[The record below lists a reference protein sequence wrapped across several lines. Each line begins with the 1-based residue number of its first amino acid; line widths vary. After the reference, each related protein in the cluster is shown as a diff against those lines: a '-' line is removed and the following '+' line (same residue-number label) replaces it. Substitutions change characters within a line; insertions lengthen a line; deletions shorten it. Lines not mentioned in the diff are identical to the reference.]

1 MKQLFKEKRGS
12 AIITVLIVMGVL
24 TLLGAAI
31 LQYSVNDNLQ
41 VHNDEKRMQAHY
53 LARSG
58 AEAVANYIMNHSDEV
73 DELVGKETEPVELGK
88 GTFKVKVTEQNPEG
102 LLIESTGYVDDFERT
117 VKLQLVPYES
127 YGLGDF
133 ALFCNS
139 GLNAHNHFTVMG
151 DGDVG
156 TNAEDPGSIEFHNQI
171 NINGKILVPNG
182 DPNIVT
188 GNVEIGRLAS
198 KVTFAIPDFP
208 NFPKLVSNSPIR
220 LNSDK
225 LKIEEDGDYGSIKSG
240 KNESLSLEIHVGD
253 KDNVREV
260 VVNEL
265 TADKDL
271 TIELVGDGRLKLY
284 VKSLLRAGKTCNIN
298 DGSVNA
304 LTVYMGNN
312 SEIQFINDGVFKGTI
327 FFKNK
332 GNITIT
338 KMVIY
343 GHIISA
349 GKEELVINGHNNT
362 TINGIIYA
370 PNGRIKFHNHF
381 TMNRGLIVADFLDV
395 HCHFNLHEYAVPDD
409 LPADIDIG
417 IVSSKGYQKGLWSD

>member
-102 LLIESTGYVDDFERT
+102 LLIDSTGYVDDFERT
-117 VKLQLVPYES
+117 VKLQLLPYGS
-127 YGLGDF
+127 HGLGDF